1 MSQQEVKKQSEE
13 PQNEDSINLLQSLIE
28 KRIKERQDKAK
39 IWRQLLL
46 EHKEEIMKALQ
57 QGATKA
63 DIHYALNEIVK
74 RKYGKAYMVKANY
87 FYVLFKE
94 VFGSI
99 PKSPKKTEKP
109 APVEKEKSTSQKNPS
124 PGSEEAEKQSDL
136 DKFNSGGLL

>member
-1 MSQQEVKKQSEE
+1 MSQQKEKNQSET
-13 PQNEDSINLLQSLIE
+13 PQNENNVNLLQSLIE
-28 KRIKERQDKAK
+28 KRIKQKQDKAK

-99 PKSPKKTEKP
+99 PKSSQKTEKP
-109 APVEKEKSTSQKNPS
+109 APVEK
-124 PGSEEAEKQSDL
+124 EKQSDL
-136 DKFNSGGLL
+136 DKFNSGGIL